1 MDLVRDAKF
10 PDVLVSKLEYGNV
23 KLLNNDLLGKT
34 KVNFSALQDYYT
46 YQLNFGNHDLL
57 KSFLDS
63 LSKAKTPKRL
73 VVRYVY
79 YNHGRNLGME
89 SKIHIDSILSVYSK
103 ESL

>member
-10 PDVLVSKLEYGNV
+10 PDVLVSKLEYGNN
-23 KLLNNDLLGKT
+23 KFLNNDLLGKT
-34 KVNFSALQDYYT
+34 KVNFSALKDYVT
-46 YQLNFGNHDLL
+46 YQLNFENHDLRQ
-57 KSFLDS
+57 SFLDS

-73 VVRYVY
+73 VVRYVF

-89 SKIHIDSILSVYSK
+89 SKIHMDSILSVYSK